1 MDESTDDRIFVSV
14 IPEGLAHGEVGRD
27 NPLSARHHGGKGRA
41 KDFRMLRAFEDCFFR
56 SLGFGGPTCNCAI
69 CGGEENHRANLGKL
83 AFDQP
88 ALCIQSHAW
97 IAVATEEV
105 ADSAKGGIY
114 DPEGGFELVFMGSIA
129 VFVSGFG

>member
-1 MDESTDDRIFVSV
+1 MDEGADDRIFVSV

-27 NPLSARHHGGKGRA
+27 NALSARHHGGKSRA
-41 KDFRMLRAFEDCFFR
+41 KDFRVLCAFENRFLR
-56 SLGFGGPTCNCAI
+56 SLGLRGPARNCTI
-69 CGGEENHRANLGKL
+69 CGGEKNHRANLGEL
-83 AFDQP
+83 PFDQP

-97 IAVATEEV
+97 IAMATEQV

-114 DPEGGFELVFMGSIA
+114 DPERGFELVFMGSIA

>member
-1 MDESTDDRIFVSV
+1 
-14 IPEGLAHGEVGRD
+14 
-27 NPLSARHHGGKGRA
+27 
-41 KDFRMLRAFEDCFFR
+41 MLRTFENRFFR

-88 ALCIQSHAW
+88 ALCIQSYAW

-114 DPEGGFELVFMGSIA
+114 DPEGGFEFVFMGSIA